1 VASFW
6 FYFFNGDV
14 MYEIQKINGVTFIF
28 SPFKDIETASFGIF
42 LRVGS
47 RYEPRH
53 VRGIAHFLEHMLFK
67 GSKKYSYK
75 EIKREI
81 EGRGGSLNGFTS
93 QEITAYYA
101 HFLNKNLDQA
111 ADILLDMV
119 FDSLLKNTD
128 LQKERMVIL
137 EEIKMYND
145 LPSSRA
151 AMLLD
156 KLLWCNHALGEEVVG
171 HYETVN
177 RINRGDLV
185 AFKNN
190 YYVPDGIIVC
200 CSGNFSQDRVIT
212 LLSEKIKNNPK
223 QIKLQSTQP
232 AELAGLHVKVE
243 NKKLEQAHLCLG
255 FRSVSYF
262 HEDKFTAE
270 LINVILGANMSS
282 RLFEAL
288 RERRALCYDISTEAR
303 KYKDSGAF
311 TIQLGLDKSRI
322 NTALAA
328 ILRELAKLKEK
339 EVSAKELARARDYFL
354 GQIAMSLEQPQGK
367 MFYTA
372 ESYITLGKIYSMD
385 DIKREVANVS
395 PARIKRPCGDI
406 FNFNNMC
413 VSCIADT
420 DDKEEGRIRKIVAG

>member
-1 VASFW
+1 
-6 FYFFNGDV
+6 
-14 MYEIQKINGVTFIF
+14 
-28 SPFKDIETASFGIF
+28 
-42 LRVGS
+42 
-47 RYEPRH
+47 
-53 VRGIAHFLEHMLFK
+53 
-67 GSKKYSYK
+67 
-75 EIKREI
+75 
-81 EGRGGSLNGFTS
+81 
-93 QEITAYYA
+93 
-101 HFLNKNLDQA
+101 
-111 ADILLDMV
+111 
-119 FDSLLKNTD
+119 
-128 LQKERMVIL
+128 
-137 EEIKMYND
+137 
-145 LPSSRA
+145 
-151 AMLLD
+151 
-156 KLLWCNHALGEEVVG
+156 
-171 HYETVN
+171 
-177 RINRGDLV
+177 
-185 AFKNN
+185 
-190 YYVPDGIIVC
+190 
-200 CSGNFSQDRVIT
+200 
-212 LLSEKIKNNPK
+212 
-223 QIKLQSTQP
+223 
-232 AELAGLHVKVE
+232 
-243 NKKLEQAHLCLG
+243 
-255 FRSVSYF
+255 
-262 HEDKFTAE
+262 
-270 LINVILGANMSS
+270 MSS

-395 PARIKRPCGDI
+395 PARIKRLCGDI